1 MKRTQKLVTWGIVI
15 LVPADDGAAAPV
27 SGQFQKLRIKPG
39 GENAGVAPD
48 AAVGHG
54 GDLSRILGPKGGQ
67 GFGTV
72 PLQPGLVGHQ
82 KEHAVAVQQL
92 FQPQADAA
100 AQPQTGLV
108 VGNGGEAVF
117 PGQSQDLRI
126 LAHHHGHKA
135 AGDGFQRPVDQGFP
149 VDLRLQLVGA
159 EPAGVSRRQDHTSD
173 FQSDHLISCEV

>member
-1 MKRTQKLVTWGIVI
+1 M
-15 LVPADDGAAAPV
+15 
-27 SGQFQKLRIKPG
+27 
-39 GENAGVAPD
+39 
-48 AAVGHG
+48 GHG

-117 PGQSQDLRI
+117 PSQGQDLRI

-149 VDLRLQLVGA
+149 VYLRLQLVGA
-159 EPAGVSRRQDHTSD
+159 EAAGVSRRQDHTSD
-173 FQSDHLISCEV
+173 FQSNHLISSEV